1 MAVEL
6 EVEIEKGVYRGL
18 GLARPEG
25 RVIFVPRAFPGDR
38 LRVRLERE
46 GGRHAEARVLEVL
59 RAGPGRRA
67 APCPHA
73 AVCGGCA
80 YQELGDAEQLELKR
94 AIVRESLQRAGL
106 AVGDLPIRGG
116 PPGGWRLRAS
126 LHLDDDRQP
135 GFREWQGHRV
145 VPVTACGHL
154 SAPLNA
160 AVAALGASLRAR
172 PALLPAGADLE
183 VIESQDLGLRL
194 LALPAAP
201 TDVLASG
208 LLDELRSQGRFDGL
222 GCWAGTGAGRRFVPL
237 WGARQAEA
245 RVLGQRLAWS
255 PGSFFQAN
263 RFLLEALVEA
273 VLGRLPDAGPVL
285 DLYAGVGLFAAALR
299 ARGHEVEAVE
309 LSRSALEDARANL
322 GPEARLHEAEALAF
336 LRRSRARAGESVVV
350 DPPRTG
356 LGPSVV
362 QALVRRAPARLVYVS
377 CDPVTLARDLAQ
389 LREGGYELLDLEAF
403 DQFPGTFHVE
413 CVARLGRAA

>member
-18 GLARPEG
+18 GLARPAG
-25 RVIFVPRAFPGDR
+25 RVVFVPRAFPGDR

-46 GGRHAEARVLEVL
+46 SGRHAEARLLEVL
-59 RAGPGRRA
+59 RAGPGRRV

-73 AVCGGCA
+73 AACGGCA
-80 YQELGDAEQLELKR
+80 YQELADAQQLELKR
-94 AIVRESLQRAGL
+94 AIVRESLERAGL
-106 AVGDLPIRGG
+106 AVGELPVRGG
-116 PPGGWRLRAS
+116 PPLAWRQRAT
-126 LHLDDDRQP
+126 LHLDPERRP
-135 GFREWQGHRV
+135 GLREWQGHRV
-145 VPVTACGHL
+145 VPVTDCGQL

-172 PALLPAGADLE
+172 PGLLPAGADVE
-183 VIESQDLGLRL
+183 VSESQDLGLRI

-201 TDVLASG
+201 AEVLASG
-208 LLDELRSQGRFDGL
+208 LLEELREQGGFDGL
-222 GCWAGTGAGRRFVPL
+222 GSFVGGGLGRRFVPL
-237 WGARQAEA
+237 WGARRAEA
-245 RVLGQRLAWS
+245 TVLGRRLGWS

-273 VLGRLPDAGPVL
+273 VLLRLPGDGPVL
-285 DLYAGVGLFAAALR
+285 DLYAGVGLFSAALQ
-299 ARGHEVEAVE
+299 ARGREVESVE

-336 LRRSRARAGESVVV
+336 LRRSRPHPGESVVV

-362 QALVRRAPARLVYVS
+362 EALARRAPERLVYVS
-377 CDPVTLARDLAQ
+377 CDPVTLARDLVQ
-389 LREGGYELLDLEAF
+389 LRERGYELQDVEAF
-403 DQFPGTFHVE
+403 DLFPVTFHVE
-413 CVARLGRAA
+413 CVAGLRRRG